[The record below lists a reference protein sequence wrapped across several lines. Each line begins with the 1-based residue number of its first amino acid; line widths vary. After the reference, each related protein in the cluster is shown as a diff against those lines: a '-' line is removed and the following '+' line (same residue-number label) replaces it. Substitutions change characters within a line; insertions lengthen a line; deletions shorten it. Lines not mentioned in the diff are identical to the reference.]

1 LSDWPSTLLGVTQ
14 LVGFARVGL
23 LTAGLIAG
31 VAISLLAGDIF
42 TLLFFISYAT
52 AGSLLIARQ
61 PRNTIG
67 WLLLATG
74 WGLCFASLLIPP
86 ATAQALANGT
96 ASATDELIAWFTS
109 WGWTTGFLSLLAITI
124 LFPSGRLPAGRWK
137 IPAVVLLCVAAL
149 TMLVT
154 AFAPTISVTPAD
166 EGQPFLIPN
175 PVALVPD
182 LPLWGLVPPDDT
194 LILIVFAELALGA
207 VGMIVRFRASR
218 GIERLQ
224 LRWLVAALA
233 LLIVAGL
240 FGLAT
245 FSVLDGNAWLP
256 VAIAYP
262 TVPAAIT
269 VAVLRYRLYDID
281 VLINRTALYGAVTLI
296 LAAALGLGNIAAQ
309 RLLQS
314 VTGGQNS
321 EIITAGLAVAAA
333 FAFAPMSR
341 RLRPIADRLLPSR
354 EMLTLFFTD
363 IVESTRKAVE
373 LGDERWRDLLQRYR
387 VVVRRDLG
395 RFDGHEV
402 DTAGDGFFVTFER
415 PLRAVECA
423 LQMRADVSLLG
434 LESRMGLHRG
444 ECQVRGEKVTG
455 VAVHAAARVMAHARE
470 GEILVSDA
478 VRDSIS
484 DHGFTLTDRG
494 AHELKGV
501 PGEWRLYALDARTTD
516 P

>member
-1 LSDWPSTLLGVTQ
+1 VIRLL
-14 LVGFARVGL
+14 GFARLGL
-23 LTAGLIAG
+23 LAAGLIAG
-31 VAISLLAGDIF
+31 VALSLLAGDIF
-42 TLLFFISYAT
+42 TLLFFISYAI
-52 AGSLLIARQ
+52 AGSLLVARR

-74 WGLCFASLLIPP
+74 WGLCLASLLIRP

-96 ASATDELIAWFTS
+96 ASGTDELMAWFTS

-124 LFPSGRLPAGRWK
+124 LFPSGRLPTGRWK

-149 TMLVT
+149 TVLVT

-175 PVALVPD
+175 PEAL
-182 LPLWGLVPPDDT
+182 LPNLPVWALVPPDDT

-207 VGMIVRFRASR
+207 AGMLVRYRAAS

-233 LLIVAGL
+233 LLIVTGL
-240 FGLAT
+240 LGLAT
-245 FSVLDGNAWLP
+245 FPVLDGNAWLP
-256 VAIAYP
+256 VAISYP

-281 VLINRTALYGAVTLI
+281 VLINRTALYGGVTLI
-296 LAAALGLGNIAAQ
+296 LVAALGLGNIAAQ

-314 VTGGQNS
+314 VTGGENS
-321 EIITAGLAVAAA
+321 EIVTAGLAVAAA

-354 EMLTLFFTD
+354 ELLTLFFTD

-373 LGDERWRDLLQRYR
+373 LGDERWRDLLERYR
-387 VVVRRDLG
+387 VVVRRDLA

-423 LQMRADVSLLG
+423 LQVRADVSLLG
-434 LESRMGLHRG
+434 LESRVGLHRG

-478 VRDSIS
+478 VRDAVS
-484 DHGFTLTDRG
+484 DHGFTVTDRG

-501 PGEWRLYALDARTTD
+501 PGEWRLYALDAPAT
-516 P
+516 

>member
-1 LSDWPSTLLGVTQ
+1 VTR
-14 LVGFARVGL
+14 LVGFARLGFL
-23 LTAGLIAG
+23 AAGLIVGIA
-31 VAISLLAGDIF
+31 VSLLAGDIF
-42 TLLFFISYAT
+42 SLLFFVSYAI

-74 WGLCFASLLIPP
+74 WGLCLASLLIRP

-109 WGWTTGFLSLLAITI
+109 WGWTAGFLSLLAITI
-124 LFPSGRLPAGRWK
+124 LFPNGRLPAGRWK
-137 IPAVVLLCVAAL
+137 IPAVVLLCAAAL
-149 TMLVT
+149 TVLVT

-166 EGQPFLIPN
+166 EGRPFLIPN
-175 PVALVPD
+175 PVAFLPD
-182 LPLWGLVPPDDT
+182 LPVWGLVPPDDT
-194 LILIVFAELALGA
+194 LILIVFAELALGLG
-207 VGMIVRFRASR
+207 GMLVRYRASI

-245 FSVLDGNAWLP
+245 FSVFDGNAWLP
-256 VAIAYP
+256 VAISYP
-262 TVPAAIT
+262 TVPAAIA

-281 VLINRTALYGAVTLI
+281 VLINRTALYGAVTLT
-296 LAAALGLGNIAAQ
+296 LAAALGFGNIAAQ
-309 RLLQS
+309 RLLQP
-314 VTGGQNS
+314 VTGQNS
-321 EIITAGLAVAAA
+321 EIVTAALAVAAA

-354 EMLTLFFTD
+354 ELLTLFFTD
-363 IVESTRKAVE
+363 IVESTKKAVE
-373 LGDERWRDLLQRYR
+373 LGDERWRDLLERYR
-387 VVVRRDLG
+387 LVVRRDLG

-402 DTAGDGFFVTFER
+402 DTAGDGFFATFER

-423 LQMRADVSLLG
+423 LQVRADVGLLG
-434 LESRMGLHRG
+434 VESRMGLHRG

-478 VRDSIS
+478 VRESVADRE
-484 DHGFTLTDRG
+484 FTLTDRG

-501 PGEWRLYALDARTTD
+501 PGEWRLYALDVPAT
-516 P
+516 